1 MAIRKREWTT
11 AKGVAKSAW
20 VVDYKDSTGKRCIKT
35 FRLKKDADAFNTQA
49 GWEVSQGVHMAESGS
64 ITVAQ
69 AADLWIESAKAKDLE
84 SKTVAAY
91 ESTARLHIVPLLGK
105 EKISKLRKPGIE
117 AFKDQLLTAGRT
129 RSRVKRTIGFLSL
142 MLAEMERRG
151 LVAQNVASGVRVVIA
166 KRDAAEVEI
175 PEQSE
180 LKAMLD
186 HADADFRP
194 LVLTA
199 MLTGLR
205 ASELRGLMWDCV
217 DFEAGV
223 LTVRRRADEQNNIG
237 SPKSKAG
244 RRSIPMS
251 PRLIRELKE
260 WKLRCPITDLG
271 LVFPSPDGKVWTYAN
286 LMNRRFWPLQVAC
299 GVVEGAKA
307 KYSLHALRHGTAS
320 LWIRQGVDLKRLK
333 TWLGH
338 SSVQLTIDRYG
349 HLMKD
354 ATGDATIVANAERAL
369 LG

>member
-11 AKGVAKSAW
+11 AKGIAKSAW
-20 VVDYKDSTGKRCIKT
+20 VFDYKDSAGKRCTKT
-35 FRLKKDADAFNTQA
+35 FARKKDAEAWATQA
-49 GWEVSQGVHMAESGS
+49 GWEVSQGVHTAESGS

-69 AADLWIESAKAKDLE
+69 AIDIWTEAAEAKDLE
-84 SKTVAAY
+84 TKTIAAY
-91 ESTARLHIVPLLGK
+91 KSTARLHIVPFIGK
-105 EKISKLRKPGIE
+105 EKLARLRKPGIE
-117 AFKDQLLTAGRT
+117 AFKDKLIAEGRS
-129 RSRVKRTIGFLSL
+129 RARVKRAIGFLSL
-142 MLAEMERRG
+142 ILGEMERRG
-151 LVAQNVASGVRVVIA
+151 LVAQNVASGVRVVIPA
-166 KRDAAEVEI
+166 RDAADVVI
-175 PEQSE
+175 PEPAE
-180 LKAMLD
+180 LKAMLE

-194 LVLTA
+194 FILTA

-205 ASELRGLMWDCV
+205 ASELRGLMWDAV
-217 DFEAGV
+217 DFEAGI
-223 LTVRRRADEQNNIG
+223 LHVRRRADEQNKIG
-237 SPKSKAG
+237 APKSKAG

-260 WKLRCPITDLG
+260 WKLRCPITDLE

-286 LMNRRFWPLQVAC
+286 LMNRRFWPLQVVA
-299 GVVEGAKA
+299 GVMVEKKA